1 MCLCLHETLYHDI
14 CWQGNTEGHKESRE
28 FVESIDDSFLTQVIN
43 DWTRVG
49 PLLNM
54 ISTNKKE
61 LVGDGK
67 VREIAALLMRCWSSG
82 SREKGTRQKVG
93 SQLWTSAEQILSYL
107 ETCLEDSHRR
117 QPWGGVQ
124 ESLLFFKEHI
134 QAQEWLTPMTKI

>member
-14 CWQGNTEGHKESRE
+14 CWQGNTAGHKESGE

-61 LVGDGK
+61 LVGGGK
-67 VREIAALLMRCWSSG
+67 VREILDCTAHEMLEFRIQREGNKAKSRITALDF
-82 SREKGTRQKVG
+82 SRADFVLFR
-93 SQLWTSAEQILSYL
+93 
-107 ETCLEDSHRR
+107 D
-117 QPWGGVQ
+117 
-124 ESLLFFKEHI
+124 LLGR
-134 QAQEWLTPMTKI
+134 LP